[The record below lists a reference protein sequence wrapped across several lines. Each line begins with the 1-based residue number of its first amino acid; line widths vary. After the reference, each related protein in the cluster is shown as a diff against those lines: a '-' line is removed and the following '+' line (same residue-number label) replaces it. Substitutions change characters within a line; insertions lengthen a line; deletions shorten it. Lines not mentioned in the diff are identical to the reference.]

1 MRQIITMIYYRIY
14 SENLKK
20 KLKDI
25 LKSNMKYYKL
35 QL

>member
-1 MRQIITMIYYRIY
+1 MIYYRIY